1 MEQKNNLGNAAEDA
15 TQQENVKLY
24 REKMHVLA
32 LLLEQNQAALNK
44 FADLYRE
51 DFGNML
57 KENTSIRQINISIN
71 PKETT
76 TELQMKYS
84 NRFYM
89 LQEVINML
97 KEFATKE
104 GREL

>member
-1 MEQKNNLGNAAEDA
+1 MGNVAEGT
-15 TQQENVKLY
+15 TQQDNVNLY
-24 REKMHVLA
+24 REKMHLLA

-44 FADLYRE
+44 FSDLYRE

-57 KENTSIRQINISIN
+57 KENTSIRQINIIVN

-76 TELQMKYS
+76 TEMRLKYT

-97 KEFATKE
+97 KEFATTE
-104 GREL
+104 GRKL

>member
-15 TQQENVKLY
+15 TQEQNVKLY
-24 REKMHVLA
+24 REKLLKLAA
-32 LLLEQNQAALNK
+32 LLEENEAALNK

-51 DFGNML
+51 DFGTML
-57 KENTSIRQINISIN
+57 KENTSIRQINIVIN

-89 LQEVINML
+89 LKEVIDML
-97 KEFATKE
+97 KKFVNEE
-104 GREL
+104 GRKL

>member
-1 MEQKNNLGNAAEDA
+1 MENNNKLGNAAEDA
-15 TQQENVKLY
+15 TQQDIVNLY
-24 REKMHVLA
+24 REKMHLLA

-51 DFGNML
+51 DFGTLL

-76 TELQMKYS
+76 TEMQLKYT

-97 KEFATKE
+97 KEFATTE
-104 GREL
+104 GRKL

>member
-1 MEQKNNLGNAAEDA
+1 MEQNKKLGNAAEDA

-51 DFGNML
+51 DFGTML
-57 KENTSIRQINISIN
+57 KENTSIRQINIHVN

-76 TELQMKYS
+76 TELELKYS